1 MIARNTA
8 DSTAPIQGQPIAADW
23 LGSLSALIRELS
35 SSEFKTVDALL
46 SAVACDDV
54 AGGNMLKRILYWQSA
69 LQREFYLSNT
79 DWRQQCRVTRSVIDR
94 VKATIFPT
102 CGVIF
107 TVRFNKRANANV
119 THYSLNQWAFLRRL
133 SAVTGMPT
141 LFLAERCV
149 GIQQNVVLQNDRTL
163 TIDSPIKTATDIV
176 NVSDVPKKK
185 ILSFKSELPQ
195 STPEQMTVIALLKKA
210 GVWGNRAVAYAM
222 LPEDIVRQCIAD
234 AQSAD
239 DSGRISQSK
248 RIGYLMGA
256 LRNQKQAHADKPVA
270 VQSDY
275 MPVFKTELPA
285 SPSNPVAA
293 LVDEPGGEVDV
304 RTWQL
309 PQKPIEVTPEVVNPQ
324 LDVVIN
330 DRGGLLNTPR
340 HVWLAAFSQ
349 LQLQLDSGTWQT
361 YVSRAQLADYADGV
375 WTIQAHNERS
385 RDVLQYRMNR
395 TIWRLL
401 SDFSG
406 QEVELKFTVAE

>member
-1 MIARNTA
+1 MIARNTSA
-8 DSTAPIQGQPIAADW
+8 DSAAPIQGQPIAADW

-107 TVRFNKRANANV
+107 TVRFNRRANANV

-133 SAVTGMPT
+133 SAVAGLPV

-149 GIQQNVVLQNDRTL
+149 GIQQNVLLQNDRTL
-163 TIDSPIKTATDIV
+163 TIESSIKTATDVV
-176 NVSDVPKKK
+176 NVSDVPKRK

-195 STPEQMTVIALLKKA
+195 STPEQATVVDLIRKA
-210 GVWGNRAVAYAM
+210 GIWGNRAVAYAM

-234 AQSAD
+234 AQSAA
-239 DSGRISQSK
+239 DSGRISRSK
-248 RIGYLMGA
+248 RTGYLIGA
-256 LRNQKQAHADKPVA
+256 LENQKQALVDKPVQ

-275 MPVFKTELPA
+275 KPVFKTDAPLP
-285 SPSNPVAA
+285 NPVAA
-293 LVDEPGGEVDV
+293 MVDEPGGEVDV

-309 PQKPIEVTPEVVNPQ
+309 PQKSVEVTPEAVNPR

-340 HVWLAAFSQ
+340 QTWLAAFSQ

-361 YVSRAQLADYADGV
+361 FVSRAQLVDYADGV
-375 WTIQAHNERS
+375 WTIQAHNERA
-385 RDVLQYRMNR
+385 RDMLQHRMNR